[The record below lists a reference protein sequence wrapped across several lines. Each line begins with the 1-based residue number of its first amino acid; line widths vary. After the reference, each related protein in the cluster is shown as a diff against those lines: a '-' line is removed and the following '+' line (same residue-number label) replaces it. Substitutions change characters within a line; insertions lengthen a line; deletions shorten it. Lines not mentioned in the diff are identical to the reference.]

1 MQAFAISSP
10 PPSSVI
16 CPSHQQQQPQPEE
29 ALPIH
34 HHHHGSIGPSPPQPS
49 LASSATTMSVEHVTA
64 STSPSNAHRTLHA
77 HASSQSV
84 KQNKPVAKIP
94 YLLAAAATTS
104 AAHGCKSPSATNT
117 NNPATG
123 NNNNNNKSNNGARPR
138 KQSKSS
144 SSSSS
149 NTSASGSVCSGGG
162 GSGGGSVNHISKLDA
177 DNCARSSCYT
187 SPHSSLN
194 RRSDNNNRHAA
205 DHEYDQLV
213 SMLKR
218 KNEKLFNPLLS
229 KSF

>member
-64 STSPSNAHRTLHA
+64 STSASNAHRTLHA

-104 AAHGCKSPSATNT
+104 AAHSGCKGPSATNT

-123 NNNNNNKSNNGARPR
+123 NNNNKSARPR
-138 KQSKSS
+138 KQSKS

-162 GSGGGSVNHISKLDA
+162 GSGSGGGGSVNHISKLDA